1 LSRRPALAAVF
12 SVVLAAGATGTAQ
25 AAPSSGDGPPANH
38 GQCVSS
44 HSQPD
49 GKSGRSAIA
58 KNKTGCTPQLVCT
71 ENEDGGDTVRL
82 DSPNNTVTVEGSGN
96 PSAGSNLVCDT
107 AIDVEVGDLVT
118 FTYTLG
124 AGTAPCGG
132 GVPRM
137 YVLIDGTYYNTIDG
151 DPQCS
156 EADGNTVT
164 YEITEAGT
172 IEEVAF
178 IYDRQ
183 DLGSVTYSG
192 ATIDGVALNI

>member
-1 LSRRPALAAVF
+1 MRHRLALAALVP
-12 SVVLAAGATGTAQ
+12 VVVALGGAGTAQ
-25 AAPSSGDGPPANH
+25 AVPTSGEMPANH

-44 HSQPD
+44 HSQTD
-49 GKSGRSAIA
+49 GKGGRSAVA
-58 KNKTGCTPQLVCT
+58 KDKNGCTPQLVCT

-82 DSPNNTVTVEGSGN
+82 DSRNNTVTVAGSGS
-96 PSAGSNLVCDT
+96 PSAGSNLACDT
-107 AIDVEVGDLVT
+107 AIDVQVGDLVT
-118 FTYTLG
+118 FTYALG
-124 AGTAPCGG
+124 EGTAPCGG

-137 YVLIDGTYYNTIDG
+137 YVLINGTYYNTIDG

-164 YEITEAGT
+164 YEIEEAGT
-172 IEEVAF
+172 IEEIAF

-183 DLGSVTYSG
+183 DFGSVTYSG